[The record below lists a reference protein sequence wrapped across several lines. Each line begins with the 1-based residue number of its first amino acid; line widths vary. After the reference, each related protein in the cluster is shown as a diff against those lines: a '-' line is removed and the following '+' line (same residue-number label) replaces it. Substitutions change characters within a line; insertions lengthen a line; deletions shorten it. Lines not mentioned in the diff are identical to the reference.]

1 MKDVREIVED
11 TDRTLAAI
19 LISVIISGFGLI
31 AFIFGDSHAES
42 SINARA
48 TEWASKQENK
58 TYLQYCLRDAVSD
71 TRVIAKCTF
80 ITGDRELVVLFD
92 KDFNRLP

>member
-1 MKDVREIVED
+1 MKDVYEAV
-11 TDRTLAAI
+11 
-19 LISVIISGFGLI
+19 LISVLIGGFGLI
-31 AFIFGDSHAES
+31 ALIVGTSHAES

-58 TYLQYCLRDAVSD
+58 TYLRYCLREAVSD
-71 TRVIAKCTF
+71 TRVIAQCTF

-92 KDFNRLP
+92 KDFNRFP

>member
-1 MKDVREIVED
+1 MKDVDEIVEE
-11 TDRTLAAI
+11 TDLALTAI

-31 AFIFGDSHAES
+31 ALMVVNSHAES

-58 TYLQYCLRDAVSD
+58 TYLQHCLRDAVSD
-71 TRVIAKCTF
+71 TRVTAKCTF

-92 KDFNRLP
+92 KDFNRFP